1 MQCKIDEIS
10 SNLKG
15 ISGLLY
21 SLAFQAE
28 NDVVVDGDSLLILAN
43 MVCDTQRLCEE
54 TDLPEKIL

>member
-1 MQCKIDEIS
+1 MQCKIDEID

-21 SLAFQAE
+21 ALAFQAE
-28 NDVVVDGDSLLILAN
+28 KGGVVDEACLLLLAN

-54 TDLPEKIL
+54 AAVTD